1 MDNLSHGLWGIGIYG
16 AWLAQQPHVVHSPL
30 TTTVFLASVLGSE
43 APDADYVVKLVRGP
57 QAYLKHHRAASHSFP
72 AWLLSSVVIA
82 SGLSLWHPGHFMLLF
97 SIALIG
103 VVVHVLLDILTPYGT
118 QALWP
123 ISKHRFRLDVLFTLD
138 PVFFAIGAIGF
149 VLFAHDGAQ
158 RAAIHWSFGIATLYI
173 LARALI
179 VVLLSSRVRRN
190 YPGAERVSVLPQAVP
205 WWWGYVAESQD
216 GVEAGA
222 IRLLARDGVEV
233 RWRRPQKDS
242 AVSFAMNETT
252 GGRIFVAFAR
262 HLIWQVKRD
271 GEWTRV
277 YLADATYR
285 FRNWM
290 PFSMCISLA
299 PSQGSE
305 WRLGSEVLRGQTLD
319 FAATVQEFSDSTH
332 ASDQASG
339 MDEGRRLKPKIPS
352 EYR

>member
-16 AWLAQQPHVVHSPL
+16 AWVAQQPHVVHSPL

-43 APDADYVVKLVRGP
+43 APDADYVVKLIHGP
-57 QAYLKHHRAASHSFP
+57 LAYLKHHRGVSHSFP
-72 AWLLSSVVIA
+72 AWFLSSFVIA
-82 SGLSLWHPGHFMLLF
+82 SGLSIWHPGHFMLLF
-97 SIALIG
+97 SISFIG
-103 VVVHVLLDILTPYGT
+103 AFVHVLLDILTPYGT

-123 ISKHRFRLDVLFTLD
+123 ITKHRFRLDVLFTLD

-149 VLFAHDGAQ
+149 LLFTRHHAEQTAML
-158 RAAIHWSFGIATLYI
+158 WCFGIAALYI
-173 LARALI
+173 LTRAST
-179 VVLLSSRVRRN
+179 VLLLSARVRRAHF
-190 YPGAERVSVLPQAVP
+190 GAKRVSVIPQAVP
-205 WWWGYVAESQD
+205 WWFGYVAESDD

-222 IRLLARDGVEV
+222 IRPFARDGVEV
-233 RWRRPQKDS
+233 RWRRPNEDS
-242 AVSFAMNETT
+242 AVTFALNETA
-252 GGRIFVAFAR
+252 GGRLFVWFAR

-299 PSQGSE
+299 PSQGNV
-305 WRLGSEVLRGQTLD
+305 WRVGSELLRGQTLD
-319 FAATVQEFSDSTH
+319 FSPSVEDLADGGNV
-332 ASDQASG
+332 G
-339 MDEGRRLKPKIPS
+339 DEGSSVENTHRLKAKIPT